1 VKLYKALC
9 VIALLASFCV
19 GCSSD
24 DSDGGETATG
34 KTFLLVHGAWMGA
47 WCWADVVT
55 DLRARGASVETVELP
70 AHGDD
75 MTALAD
81 ATLDAYVTR
90 VTAAVDGHEKP
101 VILVG
106 HSMAGMVITG
116 AAEADPSKIEK
127 LVYLGAY
134 LPHDGQS
141 LLDLAMTDTDSHLG
155 AVSVVDQDVGLVKIP
170 SASLKD
176 IFVADGSDAVVTE
189 LEHRYRDEPLAPFV
203 TPMHTTQANW
213 GSVPKVYLYTKQDHA
228 VSYSLQRRMTD
239 GVKLSS
245 SVELDASHSPFL
257 SQPALTASTLAGL

>member
-1 VKLYKALC
+1 MKLCKTLYAVVL
-9 VIALLASFCV
+9 IASFCG

-24 DSDGGETATG
+24 DSGNVESAKG

-47 WCWADVVT
+47 WCWSDVALA
-55 DLRARGASVETVELP
+55 LRARGATVETVELP

-81 ATLDAYVTR
+81 ATLDAYVAKVR
-90 VTAAVDGHEKP
+90 TALASHDRP

-134 LPHDGQS
+134 LPQDGQS
-141 LLDLAMTDTDSHLG
+141 LIDLAMTDADSQLG
-155 AVSVVDQDVGLVKIP
+155 AVSVVDQDAGLVRLP

-176 IFVADGSDAVVTE
+176 VFAADGSAAAVKD
-189 LEHRYRDEPLAPFV
+189 LESHYRDEPLLPFL
-203 TPMHTTQANW
+203 TPMHTTKANW

-228 VSYSLQRRMTD
+228 VSYGLQQRMTA
-239 GVKLSS
+239 GVALVG
-245 SVELDASHSPFL
+245 SVDLDTSHSPFL
-257 SQPALTASTLAGL
+257 SQPTLTASTLAGL